1 MTDDSSAELGGEAS
15 STVEEM
21 SIAPGFFRELD
32 LFEGLDSNEVRE
44 ITRACDRRTYQAGN
58 VLFEQGDEAK
68 SLFLIENGELEVR
81 AVGEQ
86 VGEEVVL
93 AILGSGTVV
102 GEMAILEGTN
112 PRSATVEVLS
122 ETQAFVLSRD
132 NFNKLRDARR
142 PVAYKLILNLAH
154 ILGDRRRQTDKRVAE
169 VFDDPATHI
178 DSFESQVHE
187 MLGRLRKA

>member
-1 MTDDSSAELGGEAS
+1 MTDDASTGLGSEGSSA
-15 STVEEM
+15 VEEM
-21 SIAPGFFRELD
+21 SIAPGFFHQLE
-32 LFEGLDSNEVRE
+32 LFEGLDSHEVRE
-44 ITRACDRRTYQAGN
+44 ITRACERRTFEAGD
-58 VLFEQGDEAK
+58 VLFEQGDPAE
-68 SLFLIENGELEVR
+68 SLYMIENGELEVR

-93 AILGSGTVV
+93 AVLGSGTVV

-122 ETQAFVLSRD
+122 DTQAFVLSRKS
-132 NFNKLRDARR
+132 FNKLREARR

-154 ILGDRRRQTDKRVAE
+154 IMGDRRRQTDKRVAE

-178 DSFESQVHE
+178 DAFESQVHE